1 MASVV
6 IPGLE
11 IPSGTP
17 LVYEVEVD
25 LKPFQMIFVAAHGK
39 SILPSGVLGKYG
51 RKVIPGLEIPNGTRL
66 VYEVDADL
74 RPIPKESSSR
84 LMATPCVCHVKYLEG
99 MADDVIPGLEMPS
112 GTPLMYEVDADL
124 KANPNE
130 FSSRLMAIP
139 SAPS

>member
-1 MASVV
+1 M
-6 IPGLE
+6 PT
-11 IPSGTP
+11 SGR
-17 LVYEVEVD
+17 
-25 LKPFQMIFVAAHGK
+25 FRRIFVAAHA
-39 SILPSGVLGKYG
+39 I
-51 RKVIPGLEIPNGTRL
+51 
-66 VYEVDADL
+66 
-74 RPIPKESSSR
+74 
-84 LMATPCVCHVKYLEG
+84 PCVCQVKYLEG

>member
-51 RKVIPGLEIPNGTRL
+51 RKVIPGLEIPNDTRL
-66 VYEVDADL
+66 VYEL
-74 RPIPKESSSR
+74 
-84 LMATPCVCHVKYLEG
+84 
-99 MADDVIPGLEMPS
+99 
-112 GTPLMYEVDADL
+112 DADL
-124 KANPNE
+124 KPTPND
-130 FSSRLMAIP
+130 FSCGLMTIP
-139 SAPS
+139 SVPS